1 VTALAGRVAVVDA
14 ENRFVRWEDRRV
26 VHAERLP
33 HRTIHVMLFDGAG
46 KRLLVQRRHRAKL
59 THAGHWDLSCAGH
72 VEEEDHRADPDAD
85 LDGVYEACA
94 RRELREELGVDVSVL
109 EPLGHFAPEPGVH
122 YEAIRLLRAH
132 HDGPFVAQPD
142 EVEELRFVLPAELEP
157 LAPKTETL
165 VFFARLARERG
176 WWAS

>member
-1 VTALAGRVAVVDA
+1 VTGALSGRVAVVDA

-46 KRLLVQRRHRAKL
+46 TRLLVQRRHHAKL

-72 VEEEDHRADPDAD
+72 VEEEDHRGDPDAD
-85 LDGVYEACA
+85 LDRVYESCA
-94 RRELREELGVDVSVL
+94 RRELREELGIDVGTL

-122 YEAIRLLRAH
+122 YEALRLYRAR
-132 HDGPFVAQPD
+132 HDGPFVPQPE
-142 EVEELRFVLPAELEP
+142 EVSELRFVTPGD
-157 LAPKTETL
+157 LAALSPRTETL
-165 VFFARLARERG
+165 DYFTRLAAARA
-176 WWAS
+176 WW